1 MNQND
6 YAKQLEIEL
15 MKKAATLNYMTKEA
29 RQRYNTVK
37 LAHPQIAE
45 QALMII
51 LRGVETGQI
60 KMVDDLMLKN
70 ILSQLINKKQ
80 GKIIRK

>member
-1 MNQND
+1 MNQAE
-6 YAKQLEIEL
+6 YERILEIEL
-15 MKKAATLNYMTKEA
+15 IKKAATLNYMTKKA

-51 LRGVETGQI
+51 LRSIETGQI
-60 KMVDDLMLKN
+60 KMVDEIMLKK
-70 ILSQLINKKQ
+70 ILSQLITNKQ
-80 GKIIRK
+80 GTIKRK